1 MKTLTVG
8 DRVRVKSTG
17 EVMVVEAQDGSGH
30 LVLSKYGHM
39 SGGLNIHPET
49 TEVKREDVVKVI
61 SATEWIDDED

>member
-1 MKTLTVG
+1 
-8 DRVRVKSTG
+8 
-17 EVMVVEAQDGSGH
+17 MVVEAQDGSGH